1 MLLGWW
7 GLVWLVESDGGL
19 GKWVGR
25 EVLMCAHLF
34 AKKCQ
39 WEKACCTYHM
49 CTVDKKQE
57 GRGGVES
64 TTLPTLEYPLETGKI
79 KITTIQFYQF

>member
-1 MLLGWW
+1 MVALGWW

-34 AKKCQ
+34 AKKMPVG
-39 WEKACCTYHM
+39 EGVLYMM

-64 TTLPTLEYPLETGKI
+64 TTLPTGNWK
-79 KITTIQFYQF
+79 K

>member
-1 MLLGWW
+1 VVALGWW

-19 GKWVGR
+19 GEWVGR

-34 AKKCQ
+34 AKKCP
-39 WEKACCTYHM
+39 WEKAAVHV

-64 TTLPTLEYPLETGKI
+64 TTLRVPTGKNKKQKSNFI
-79 KITTIQFYQF
+79 NQF

>member
-1 MLLGWW
+1 MGWW
-7 GLVWLVESDGGL
+7 GLIWLVESDGGL
-19 GKWVGR
+19 GEWVGR

-34 AKKCQ
+34 AKKCP
-39 WEKACCTYHM
+39 WEKACCTYM

-64 TTLPTLEYPLETGKI
+64 TTLPTTGNWK
-79 KITTIQFYQF
+79 K